1 MFVALTLSI
10 IFCSFCIDLISTSQV
25 GKVESFSSSYI
36 VTLYPCR
43 LGTLASN
50 VDFLPWQ
57 LRLTEMHSIA
67 SHRAVA
73 PEQLFRVLRQYGRCE
88 QRLGK

>member
-1 MFVALTLSI
+1 MITSI
-10 IFCSFCIDLISTSQV
+10 TF
-25 GKVESFSSSYI
+25 
-36 VTLYPCR
+36 YPCR

-57 LRLTEMHSIA
+57 LRLTEMHRIA